1 MVKVFGGFSTF
12 FFYSSESFFL
22 FIVSYRIIIE
32 ILHYV
37 LNKTRE
43 PVIKKTKKLKTYQK
57 QAKPQEVKTN
67 HFFNET
73 IPLPVEEKCERNSKS
88 FTK

>member
-1 MVKVFGGFSTF
+1 MVGFSTF